1 VKRAS
6 KASAKVERS
15 SKARPRG
22 TRTTA
27 ARRAPAL
34 RVGIGYDAHRLAEG
48 RRLVLGGVEI
58 PHERGLLGHSDADV
72 LLHAVM
78 DALLGAAGLGDIGC
92 HFPNTD
98 EQFRDASSVFML
110 VATASLLDARGFRA
124 AQVDATVIAE
134 APRIAEHVP
143 AMRAQIAETLELDE
157 ELITI
162 KATTQEGLGWIGRG
176 EGIAAIAVAQVE
188 RVARRAAMKGVKG
201 RTTQR
206 ATRRKRR

>member
-1 VKRAS
+1 MSRA
-6 KASAKVERS
+6 KK
-15 SKARPRG
+15 G
-22 TRTTA
+22 A
-27 ARRAPAL
+27 AGSRAPAL
-34 RVGIGYDAHRLAEG
+34 RIGIGYDAHRLSEG
-48 RRLVLGGVEI
+48 RRLILGGVEI

-98 EQFRDASSVFML
+98 EQFRDASSVFLL

-134 APRIAEHVP
+134 APRIADHVP
-143 AMRAQIAETLELDE
+143 AMRAQIADTLELDE
-157 ELITI
+157 ALITI
-162 KATTQEGLGWIGRG
+162 KATTNEGLGWIGRG

-188 RVARRAAMKGVKG
+188 ALARGAVASPARRRPPRRAKRGPSRK
-201 RTTQR
+201 
-206 ATRRKRR
+206 ATRRRR